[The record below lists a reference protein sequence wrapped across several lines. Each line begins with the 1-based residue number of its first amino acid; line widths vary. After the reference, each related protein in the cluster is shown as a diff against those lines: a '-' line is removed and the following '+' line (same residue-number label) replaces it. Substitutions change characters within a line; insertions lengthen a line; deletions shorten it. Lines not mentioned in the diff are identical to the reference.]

1 MPELV
6 TLDSSVIVA
15 ALRRQEEHYSEC
27 QSLLE
32 KVRDGDYVAVEP
44 YTVLIEIAAA
54 IKRRTGSQK
63 HSERV
68 TKNLLA
74 IDTIHFLDLDAARA
88 KRAIGIAQLSSIR
101 GMDAIVVQVAEEFGA
116 TLVSPDAEMLD
127 NVEGLVE
134 VRTPHGMRGGPVT
147 SLVEI

>member
-1 MPELV
+1 MPDLV
-6 TLDSSVIVA
+6 TRDSSVIVA
-15 ALRRQEEHYSEC
+15 ALRRQEEYYSEC

-32 KVRDGDYVAVEP
+32 EVRDGDYVAVEP

-63 HSERV
+63 LSERV

-88 KRAIGIAQLSSIR
+88 KRCNRYRPAILNSGNGRHRGPGGGRIR
-101 GMDAIVVQVAEEFGA
+101 CHSGQPGC
-116 TLVSPDAEMLD
+116 
-127 NVEGLVE
+127 
-134 VRTPHGMRGGPVT
+134 
-147 SLVEI
+147 